1 MTMLNIP
8 SKKKAGNENSVGEHG
23 PDKPVVSDL
32 PLVTNHQHVNTINP
46 ITEPYRPAYM
56 IDPDKS

>member
-8 SKKKAGNENSVGEHG
+8 SKKKTGGNTNGEHG
-23 PDKPVVSDL
+23 PDAPVVTDL
-32 PLVTNHQHVNTINP
+32 PLVTNHDHVNTINP